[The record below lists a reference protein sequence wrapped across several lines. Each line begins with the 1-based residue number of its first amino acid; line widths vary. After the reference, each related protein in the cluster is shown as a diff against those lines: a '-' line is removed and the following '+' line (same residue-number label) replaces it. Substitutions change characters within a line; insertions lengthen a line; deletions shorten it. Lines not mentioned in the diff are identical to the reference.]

1 MARSARMKLRKGA
14 RLLLRIGGIL
24 VAALAAIYLLRW
36 PLFGGLVRSKM
47 ADAAAKELQADL
59 EVGDLGGSLLWS
71 IHARRAVL
79 KPRPGAPFRSA
90 EVDRVDV
97 EYGFLGSGE
106 PSITV
111 EGARFVLAAKEGPAP
126 PIHQTVRDV

>member
-1 MARSARMKLRKGA
+1 
-14 RLLLRIGGIL
+14 
-24 VAALAAIYLLRW
+24 
-36 PLFGGLVRSKM
+36 
-47 ADAAAKELQADL
+47 
-59 EVGDLGGSLLWS
+59 GSLLWS
-71 IHARRAVL
+71 IHVRRAAL

-111 EGARFVLAAKEGPAP
+111 EGARFALASKEGPAP
-126 PIHQTVRDV
+126 PLHQTVRDVVSVLRSLRFSGSVAATKVEAVLPDGRSVK